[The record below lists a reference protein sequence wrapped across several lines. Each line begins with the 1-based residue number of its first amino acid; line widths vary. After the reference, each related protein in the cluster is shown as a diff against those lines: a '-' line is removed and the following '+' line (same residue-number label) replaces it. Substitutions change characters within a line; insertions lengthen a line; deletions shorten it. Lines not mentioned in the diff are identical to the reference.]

1 MGAGY
6 HGRNRNKY
14 FHCPISKIERVWEK
28 GRAEHADGKAHFDR
42 GKAKGK
48 KGYIKSR
55 ENQQVFSG
63 GVFGKRNRKCHYRA
77 FGGMAEETVKEA
89 VKMGGTIKFDYYYGI
104 EADQFS
110 FYRVPRLLI
119 KDERFKGLS
128 SDAKL
133 LYGLMLDR
141 MSLSM
146 KNGWLDDEN
155 RAYIVYTVDAIME
168 DLGCGKDKA
177 IKVLAELD
185 TNKGIGLVE
194 RIRRGLGKPDIIYV
208 KNFVVSQETEEKPDK
223 MQVDSDTLAEV
234 GDTDLQ
240 KSEKPNSRSLR
251 SRLQEVGKTD
261 FRNSENQTSRD
272 GQNGLQE
279 VGNSA
284 PIYTNYNQ
292 TDQNYTDMNYINP
305 INQSESEQKKPD
317 SMDGMEDV
325 NAYIELIKENIE
337 YEHHMKYAAWQDKA
351 LYEELFEVICEIVCV
366 KRTTVKVAGEDY
378 PYELVK
384 SKFLKLDSGHLEYV
398 MGCMKNTTTKI
409 ANIKSY
415 MVTALYN
422 APSTINHYYQQEV
435 QHDMYGGG
443 WHEKGIV

>member
-1 MGAGY
+1 MG
-6 HGRNRNKY
+6 
-14 FHCPISKIERVWEK
+14 
-28 GRAEHADGKAHFDR
+28 D
-42 GKAKGK
+42 
-48 KGYIKSR
+48 
-55 ENQQVFSG
+55 
-63 GVFGKRNRKCHYRA
+63 
-77 FGGMAEETVKEA
+77 
-89 VKMGGTIKFDYYYGI
+89 TIKFNYYYGI
-104 EADQFS
+104 EAEQFS

-155 RAYIVYTVDAIME
+155 RAYIIYTVDSIME
-168 DLGCGKDKA
+168 DLGCAKA
-177 IKVLAELD
+177 TCVKIMKELD
-185 TNKGIGLVE
+185 SENGIGLIE
-194 RIRRGLGKPDIIYV
+194 KKRRGLGKPDIIYV
-208 KNFVVSQETEEKPDK
+208 KNFSTVDDVQSKEKAPDADKITEVQNLNFKKSNNDTSRSSEFELQEVQELNLQKSKIQTSRGSESE
-223 MQVDSDTLAEV
+223 LAEV
-234 GDTDLQ
+234 H
-240 KSEKPNSRSLR
+240 
-251 SRLQEVGKTD
+251 
-261 FRNSENQTSRD
+261 
-272 GQNGLQE
+272 
-279 VGNSA
+279 NSA

-292 TDQNYTDMNYINP
+292 TDQSNTDMNYINL
-305 INQSESEQKKPD
+305 INQSESEQKKSD
-317 SMDGMEDV
+317 AMDGMEDV

-337 YEHHMKYAAWQDKA
+337 YEHHMKYDRWSDKA

-384 SKFLKLDSGHLEYV
+384 SKFLKLDSGHLQYV
-398 MGCMKNTTTKI
+398 IGCMQNTTTKI

-415 MVTALYN
+415 MITALYN